1 MNEIE
6 IKKDATEIA
15 HEINLI
21 KDQANKYLLYSSIE
35 IGRRLKEAKEMVG
48 HGNWSKWLEDEVN
61 YSQRTASNLIKI
73 YDEYGTK
80 MLENSNWNLLAN
92 LGYTQAISML
102 KLDFEERENFVI
114 ENNIDEMSTREL
126 EEAIKEKIALKEEK
140 ELLQIQVEAQTEK
153 GSKLESELKEKIQKI
168 EEYEEL
174 VKKAKEETKK
184 LKAKIKEQEESETD
198 EEDTAELEN
207 LRLEIETKKNEINE
221 LKEQLKEK
229 PTQIEVERVVEKV
242 PEDLQEEINNLKVQ
256 LENASA
262 KLNASES
269 IIKFRSIFNITLNTF
284 NDLIAALDEIEK
296 EEPEQYEKYKA
307 AVNKFLEQLA
317 IE

>member
-1 MNEIE
+1 MENLEVIRDHSV
-6 IKKDATEIA
+6 IATEINVIKA
-15 HEINLI
+15 HT
-21 KDQANKYLLYSSIE
+21 NKILLNSAVE
-35 IGRRLKEAKEMVG
+35 IGKRLKEAKQIG
-48 HGNWSKWLEDEVN
+48 RHGNWENWLEKEVS
-61 YSQRTASNLIKI
+61 YSQRTATNLMRI
-73 YDEYGTK
+73 YEEYGSK
-80 MLENSNWNLLAN
+80 LLENQIGNPLAD
-92 LGYTQAISML
+92 LGYTQAVAML
-102 KLDFEERENFVI
+102 KLDFEERENLMI
-114 ENNIDEMSTREL
+114 EHDITEMSTREL

-140 ELLQIQVEAQTEK
+140 EMLQVQIETQTEK
-153 GSKLESELKEKIQKI
+153 GSKLETELQEKIKKI

-184 LKAKIKEQEESETD
+184 LKAKIKEQEASETD

-242 PEDLQEEINNLKVQ
+242 PEGLQEEISNLKAQ

-269 IIKFRSIFNITLNTF
+269 IIKFKSIFNITLNTF
-284 NDLIAALDEIEK
+284 NDLIATLDEIEK
-296 EEPEQYEKYKA
+296 EEPEEYPRYKE
-307 AVNKFLEQLA
+307 AVNKFLKQLE

>member
-1 MNEIE
+1 MENLEVRDHSVI
-6 IKKDATEIA
+6 ATEINVIKA
-15 HEINLI
+15 HT
-21 KDQANKYLLYSSIE
+21 NKILLNSAVE
-35 IGRRLKEAKEMVG
+35 IGKRLKEAKQIVR
-48 HGNWSKWLEDEVN
+48 HGNWENWLEKEVS
-61 YSQRTASNLIKI
+61 YSQRTATNLMRI
-73 YDEYGTK
+73 YEEYGSK
-80 MLENSNWNLLAN
+80 LLENQIGNPLAD
-92 LGYTQAISML
+92 LGYTQAIAML
-102 KLDFEERENFVI
+102 KLDFEERENLMI
-114 ENNIDEMSTREL
+114 EHDITAMSVKEL
-126 EEAIKEKIALKEEK
+126 EKAIEEKIALAEEK
-140 ELLQIQVEAQTEK
+140 ELLQIQIETQTEK

-184 LKAKIKEQEESETD
+184 LKARIKEQEESEEN
-198 EEDTAELEN
+198 EEDTEELES
-207 LRLEIETKKNEINE
+207 LRLEIESKKSEIND

-307 AVNKFLEQLA
+307 ALNKFLEQLA